1 MDILDVQKLTFAYPD
16 TTAEYGGVYLEP
28 ALKEASFC
36 VAQGDFLVIL
46 GSSGCGKTTLLKLLK
61 PVLAP
66 HGKKSGSIFFN
77 GADIESL
84 SYEELA
90 SDIGFVMQDVNAQ
103 LVTDEVWHELAFGL
117 ESLGCSNSMIKRR
130 VAEMTSF
137 FGLSGIF
144 HKKVRELS
152 GGQKQM
158 VNLASVM
165 AMNPKLLILDE
176 PTSQLDPIAAE
187 EFVACLTRINREL
200 GTTIIMTEHRLE
212 EVLPVCTKVM
222 AMEDGQVTAFGPLR
236 ECMAELCTDGRYMGF
251 MTAATRVYAGV
262 SKDKKKYHADMT
274 HNEDEIHANESVAVD
289 NIYSLPV
296 SVGEGR
302 SYLAELLKNATLTGG
317 SSHESELCDKTI
329 EEEKTFINI
338 DKNKMTVDEKIVSD
352 KHVSTG
358 NDILVCKSLCYAYD
372 KAGDDIVNKLTLSV
386 REGEILSIS
395 GGNGSGKTTFLKL
408 IAGIMEPDN
417 GRIRVAAGRRTAL
430 LPQNPTDLFT
440 RNTVRDEL
448 VCTQDSV
455 ENEISY
461 EAVADV
467 VRTCMMEDLLLRHP
481 YDLSGGE
488 QQRLALAKLML
499 IDPDIFLLDEPTK
512 GIDPEFKLEYGDILK
527 QLKTR
532 GKTIIIV
539 SHDIEWEASI
549 SDRCALMFD
558 GSIAAIEPV
567 KDFFSGNHFYT
578 TAAARI
584 AGGMIENAITVEDIF
599 KALGCELDIYEEKH
613 KNSRNFKGGQKKDG
627 KSYDGGDITRT
638 DEGIKVNKISQ
649 LDDTVKIDN
658 DIKLHDAAQSGEE
671 DKALESLK
679 KLLEKKHKSR
689 EKISPI
695 RLTCIILLTMLC
707 GVCFYF
713 TMKQEGLNYLIDNM
727 RVTAEGIRYAIMYG
741 VFILAVIL
749 LLICL
754 APISSRKNEDI
765 ELTSARNH
773 NKACALAAFVVICIL
788 IPITI
793 WVGITK
799 LNDRKYYF
807 ISMLILLEAIIPFF
821 FLYEKRKPKARELV
835 TVATMCA
842 LAVAGRAAFF
852 MLPNFNAATAMV
864 IISGVAFGAET
875 GFIVGAVT
883 MLTSN
888 FIFGQGPWTPWQMFA
903 MGVLGYLAG
912 VIYRRRTV
920 REKIFSK
927 LSLCI
932 FGGISCIVVYGGIM
946 NPASV
951 LMYYS
956 DVSLHMIAAAYI
968 TGFPFDVVHGTGT
981 VLFLWFAARPF
992 LEKFDRIRT
1001 KYAILNVSH
1010 TN

>member
-1 MDILDVQKLTFAYPD
+1 MNILEVQKLTFAYPD
-16 TTAEYGGVYLEP
+16 TTVEYGGVYLEP
-28 ALKEASFC
+28 ALKEASFS
-36 VAQGDFLVIL
+36 VGQGDFLVIL
-46 GSSGCGKTTLLKLLK
+46 GPSGCGKTTLLKLLK

-66 HGKKSGSIFFN
+66 HGKKSGSIFFD

-84 SYEELA
+84 PYEELA

-144 HKKVRELS
+144 HKKVWELS

-222 AMEDGQVTAFGPLR
+222 AMEEGRITAFGPLR
-236 ECMAELCTDGRYMGF
+236 EVMAELCTGGRYAGF

-262 SKDKKKYHADMT
+262 SKDQKKCHEEVS
-274 HNEDEIHANESVAVD
+274 HNEDKAGANVSAAVD
-289 NIYSLPV
+289 KIYSLPV

-302 SYLAELLKNATLTGG
+302 SYLAELLKDSALTGVC
-317 SSHESELCDKTI
+317 SDESELCDKTI
-329 EEEKTFINI
+329 EEEN
-338 DKNKMTVDEKIVSD
+338 
-352 KHVSTG
+352 STG
-358 NDILVCKSLCYAYD
+358 NDILTCKSLCYAYD
-372 KAGDDIVNKLTLSV
+372 KVGDNIVNKLTLSV
-386 REGEILSIS
+386 HKGEILSIS

-408 IAGIMEPDN
+408 IAGIMEPDS
-417 GRIRVAAGRRTAL
+417 GRIRVADGRRTAL

-467 VRTCMMEDLLLRHP
+467 VRTCMLEGLLLRHP

-499 IDPDIFLLDEPTK
+499 IAPDIFLLDEPTK

-527 QLKTR
+527 QLKAR

-539 SHDIEWEASI
+539 SHDIEWEAGI

-578 TAAARI
+578 TVAARI
-584 AGGMIENAITVEDIF
+584 AGGMIENAITALDIL
-599 KALGCELDIYEEKH
+599 KALGCEPDIYEGKH
-613 KNSRNFKGGQKKDG
+613 KNFKGGQKKDD
-627 KSYDGGDITRT
+627 KSYD
-638 DEGIKVNKISQ
+638 DEDLQ
-649 LDDTVKIDN
+649 
-658 DIKLHDAAQSGEE
+658 
-671 DKALESLK
+671 SLK

-695 RLTCIILLTMLC
+695 RLTCIILLTVLC

-713 TMKQEGLNYLIDNM
+713 TMKQDGLNYLIDNM
-727 RVTAEGIRYAIMYG
+727 RVTSEGVRYAVMYG

-754 APISSRKNEDI
+754 APVSSRKDEDI
-765 ELTSARNH
+765 RLTSVRNH
-773 NKACALAAFVVICIL
+773 NKACALAAFAVICIV
-788 IPITI
+788 IPVTI
-793 WVGITK
+793 WFGITK

-807 ISMLILLEAIIPFF
+807 ISMLILLEAIVPFF
-821 FLYEKRKPKARELV
+821 FMYEKRKPKARELV

-883 MLTSN
+883 MLISN

-912 VIYRRRTV
+912 VIYRRRAV

-956 DVSLHMIAAAYI
+956 DVNLQMIAAAYI

-992 LEKFDRIRT
+992 LEKLDRIRT
-1001 KYAILNVSH
+1001 KYGILNVSY

>member
-338 DKNKMTVDEKIVSD
+338 GKNKMTVDEKIVSD

-558 GSIAAIEPV
+558 GSIAAVEPV

-584 AGGMIENAITVEDIF
+584 AGGMVENAITVEDIL
-599 KALGCELDIYEEKH
+599 KTLGCEPDIYEGKN
-613 KNSRNFKGGQKKDG
+613 KNSRNFKGGQKKDD
-627 KSYDGGDITRT
+627 KSYDG
-638 DEGIKVNKISQ
+638 
-649 LDDTVKIDN
+649 
-658 DIKLHDAAQSGEE
+658 AQSGEE

-765 ELTSARNH
+765 ELTSARDH

-912 VIYRRRTV
+912 VIYRRRAA

-992 LEKFDRIRT
+992 LEKLDRIRT
-1001 KYAILNVSH
+1001 KYGILNVSH

>member
-222 AMEDGQVTAFGPLR
+222 AMEDGQVTAFGHLR

-599 KALGCELDIYEEKH
+599 KALGCEPDIYEEKH

-627 KSYDGGDITRT
+627 KSYDG
-638 DEGIKVNKISQ
+638 
-649 LDDTVKIDN
+649 
-658 DIKLHDAAQSGEE
+658 AQSGEE

-741 VFILAVIL
+741 IFILAVIL

-912 VIYRRRTV
+912 VIYRRRAV

-1001 KYAILNVSH
+1001 KYGILNVSH

>member
-302 SYLAELLKNATLTGG
+302 SYLAELLKNTTLTGG
-317 SSHESELCDKTI
+317 NSHESELCDKTI

-338 DKNKMTVDEKIVSD
+338 GKNKMTVDEKIVSD

-358 NDILVCKSLCYAYD
+358 NDILICKSLCYAYD

-539 SHDIEWEASI
+539 SHDIEWEARI

-578 TAAARI
+578 TAVARI

-599 KALGCELDIYEEKH
+599 KALGCEPDIYEEKH

-627 KSYDGGDITRT
+627 KSYDG
-638 DEGIKVNKISQ
+638 
-649 LDDTVKIDN
+649 
-658 DIKLHDAAQSGEE
+658 AQSGEE

-741 VFILAVIL
+741 IFILAVIL

-992 LEKFDRIRT
+992 LEKLDRIRT
-1001 KYAILNVSH
+1001 KYGILNVSR

>member
-338 DKNKMTVDEKIVSD
+338 GKNKMTVDEKIVSD

-358 NDILVCKSLCYAYD
+358 NDILICKSLCYAYD

-599 KALGCELDIYEEKH
+599 KALGCEPDIYEEKN
-613 KNSRNFKGGQKKDG
+613 KNSRNFKGGQKKDD
-627 KSYDGGDITRT
+627 KSYDG
-638 DEGIKVNKISQ
+638 
-649 LDDTVKIDN
+649 
-658 DIKLHDAAQSGEE
+658 AQSGEE

-1001 KYAILNVSH
+1001 KYGILNVSH

>member
-274 HNEDEIHANESVAVD
+274 HNKDEIHANESVAVD

-302 SYLAELLKNATLTGG
+302 SYLAELLKNTTLTGG
-317 SSHESELCDKTI
+317 NSHESELCDKTI

-338 DKNKMTVDEKIVSD
+338 GKNKMTVDEKIVSD

-358 NDILVCKSLCYAYD
+358 NDILICKSLCYAYD

-599 KALGCELDIYEEKH
+599 KALGCEPDIYEEKN
-613 KNSRNFKGGQKKDG
+613 KNSRNFKGGQKKDD
-627 KSYDGGDITRT
+627 KSYDG
-638 DEGIKVNKISQ
+638 
-649 LDDTVKIDN
+649 
-658 DIKLHDAAQSGEE
+658 AQSGEE

-765 ELTSARNH
+765 ELTSARDH

-1001 KYAILNVSH
+1001 KYGILNVSH

>member
-16 TTAEYGGVYLEP
+16 TTVEYGGVYLEP

-262 SKDKKKYHADMT
+262 SKDKKKYHADIT

-599 KALGCELDIYEEKH
+599 KALGCEPDIYEGKN
-613 KNSRNFKGGQKKDG
+613 KNSRNFKGGQKKDD
-627 KSYDGGDITRT
+627 KSYDG
-638 DEGIKVNKISQ
+638 
-649 LDDTVKIDN
+649 
-658 DIKLHDAAQSGEE
+658 AQSGEE

-741 VFILAVIL
+741 IFILAVIL

-912 VIYRRRTV
+912 VIYRRRAV

-992 LEKFDRIRT
+992 LEKLDRIRT
-1001 KYAILNVSH
+1001 KYGILNVSH

>member
-317 SSHESELCDKTI
+317 SSDESELCDKTI

-338 DKNKMTVDEKIVSD
+338 GKNKMTVDEKIVSD

-599 KALGCELDIYEEKH
+599 KALGCEPDIYEGKN
-613 KNSRNFKGGQKKDG
+613 KNSRNFKGGQKKDD
-627 KSYDGGDITRT
+627 KSYDG
-638 DEGIKVNKISQ
+638 
-649 LDDTVKIDN
+649 
-658 DIKLHDAAQSGEE
+658 AQSGEE

-741 VFILAVIL
+741 IFILAVIL

-912 VIYRRRTV
+912 VIYRRRAV

-1001 KYAILNVSH
+1001 KYGILNVSH

>member
-36 VAQGDFLVIL
+36 VAHGDFLVIL

-144 HKKVRELS
+144 HKKVWELS

-187 EFVACLTRINREL
+187 EFVTCLTRINREL

-274 HNEDEIHANESVAVD
+274 HNKDEIHANESVAVD

-302 SYLAELLKNATLTGG
+302 SYLAELLKNTTLTGG

-338 DKNKMTVDEKIVSD
+338 GKNKMTVDEKIVSD

-358 NDILVCKSLCYAYD
+358 NDILICKSLCYAYD

-539 SHDIEWEASI
+539 SHDIEWEARI

-578 TAAARI
+578 TAVARI
-584 AGGMIENAITVEDIF
+584 AGGMIENAVTVEDIF
-599 KALGCELDIYEEKH
+599 KALGCEPDIYEEKH

-627 KSYDGGDITRT
+627 KSYDG
-638 DEGIKVNKISQ
+638 
-649 LDDTVKIDN
+649 
-658 DIKLHDAAQSGEE
+658 AQSGEE

-765 ELTSARNH
+765 ELTSARDH

-1001 KYAILNVSH
+1001 KYGILNVSH

>member
-16 TTAEYGGVYLEP
+16 TTVEYGGVYLEP

-144 HKKVRELS
+144 HKKVWELS

-222 AMEDGQVTAFGPLR
+222 AMEDGQVTAFGSLR

-274 HNEDEIHANESVAVD
+274 HNKDEIHANESVAVD

-302 SYLAELLKNATLTGG
+302 SYLAELLKNTTLTGG
-317 SSHESELCDKTI
+317 NSHESELCDKTI

-338 DKNKMTVDEKIVSD
+338 GKNKMTVDEKIVSD

-358 NDILVCKSLCYAYD
+358 NDILICKSLCYAYD

-599 KALGCELDIYEEKH
+599 KALGCEPDIYEEKN
-613 KNSRNFKGGQKKDG
+613 KNSRNFKGGQKKDD
-627 KSYDGGDITRT
+627 KSYDG
-638 DEGIKVNKISQ
+638 
-649 LDDTVKIDN
+649 
-658 DIKLHDAAQSGEE
+658 AQSGEE

-912 VIYRRRTV
+912 VIYRRRAV

-992 LEKFDRIRT
+992 LEKLDRIRT
-1001 KYAILNVSH
+1001 KYGILNVSH

>member
-302 SYLAELLKNATLTGG
+302 SYLAELLKNTTLTGG

-338 DKNKMTVDEKIVSD
+338 GKNKMTVDEKIVSD

-584 AGGMIENAITVEDIF
+584 AGGMIENAVTVEDIF
-599 KALGCELDIYEEKH
+599 KALGCEPDIYEEKH
-613 KNSRNFKGGQKKDG
+613 KNSRNFKGGQKKDD
-627 KSYDGGDITRT
+627 KSYDG
-638 DEGIKVNKISQ
+638 
-649 LDDTVKIDN
+649 
-658 DIKLHDAAQSGEE
+658 AQSGEE

-765 ELTSARNH
+765 ELTSARDH

-1001 KYAILNVSH
+1001 KYGILNVSH

>member
-16 TTAEYGGVYLEP
+16 TTVEYGGVYLEP

-90 SDIGFVMQDVNAQ
+90 YDIGFVMQDVNAQ

-302 SYLAELLKNATLTGG
+302 SYLAELLKNGTLTGG
-317 SSHESELCDKTI
+317 SSDESELCDKTI

-338 DKNKMTVDEKIVSD
+338 GKNKMNVDEKIVSD

-358 NDILVCKSLCYAYD
+358 NDILICKSLCYAYD

-539 SHDIEWEASI
+539 SHDIEWEARI

-599 KALGCELDIYEEKH
+599 KALGCEPDIYEEKH
-613 KNSRNFKGGQKKDG
+613 KNSRNFKGGQKKDD
-627 KSYDGGDITRT
+627 KSYDGAR
-638 DEGIKVNKISQ
+638 
-649 LDDTVKIDN
+649 
-658 DIKLHDAAQSGEE
+658 SGEE

-912 VIYRRRTV
+912 VIYRRRAV

-1001 KYAILNVSH
+1001 KYGILNVSP

>member
-144 HKKVRELS
+144 HKKVWELS

-274 HNEDEIHANESVAVD
+274 HNKDEIHANESVAVD

-302 SYLAELLKNATLTGG
+302 SYLAELLKNTTLTGG
-317 SSHESELCDKTI
+317 NSHESELCDKTI

-338 DKNKMTVDEKIVSD
+338 GKNKMTVDEKIVSD

-358 NDILVCKSLCYAYD
+358 NDILICKSLCYAYD

-532 GKTIIIV
+532 GKTIITV
-539 SHDIEWEASI
+539 SHDIEWEARI

-578 TAAARI
+578 TAVARI

-599 KALGCELDIYEEKH
+599 KALGCEPDIYEGKN
-613 KNSRNFKGGQKKDG
+613 KNSRNFKGGQKKDD
-627 KSYDGGDITRT
+627 KSYDG
-638 DEGIKVNKISQ
+638 
-649 LDDTVKIDN
+649 
-658 DIKLHDAAQSGEE
+658 AQSGEE

-992 LEKFDRIRT
+992 LEKLDRIRT
-1001 KYAILNVSH
+1001 KYGILNVSH

>member
-16 TTAEYGGVYLEP
+16 TTVEYGGVYLEP

-117 ESLGCSNSMIKRR
+117 ESLGYSNSMIKRR

-144 HKKVRELS
+144 HKKVWELS

-251 MTAATRVYAGV
+251 MTAATRVYAGI
-262 SKDKKKYHADMT
+262 SNSGKKYHADMI

-302 SYLAELLKNATLTGG
+302 SYLAELLKNGTLTGG
-317 SSHESELCDKTI
+317 CSDESELCDKTI
-329 EEEKTFINI
+329 EEKTFINT
-338 DKNKMTVDEKIVSD
+338 DKNKMTVDEKIISD

-358 NDILVCKSLCYAYD
+358 DDILICKSLCYAYD
-372 KAGDDIVNKLTLSV
+372 KAGNDIVNKLTLSV
-386 REGEILSIS
+386 HEGEILSIS

-461 EAVADV
+461 EAVAEV

-539 SHDIEWEASI
+539 SHDIEWEARI

-558 GSIAAIEPV
+558 GSIAAVEPV

-584 AGGMIENAITVEDIF
+584 AGGMVENAITVEDIL
-599 KALGCELDIYEEKH
+599 KTLGCEPDIYEGKN
-613 KNSRNFKGGQKKDG
+613 KNSRNFKGGQKKDD
-627 KSYDGGDITRT
+627 KSYDGTR
-638 DEGIKVNKISQ
+638 
-649 LDDTVKIDN
+649 
-658 DIKLHDAAQSGEE
+658 SGEE

-727 RVTAEGIRYAIMYG
+727 RVTAEGVRYAIMYG

-754 APISSRKNEDI
+754 TPISSRKNEDI

-773 NKACALAAFVVICIL
+773 NKACALAAFAVICIL

-912 VIYRRRTV
+912 VIYRRRSV
-920 REKIFSK
+920 RKKIFSK

-951 LMYYS
+951 LMYYN

-992 LEKFDRIRT
+992 LEKLDRIRT
-1001 KYAILNVSH
+1001 KYGILNVSH
-1010 TN
+1010 SN

>member
-16 TTAEYGGVYLEP
+16 TTVEYGGVYLEP

-90 SDIGFVMQDVNAQ
+90 YDIGFVMQDVNAQ

-117 ESLGCSNSMIKRR
+117 ESLGYSNSMIKRR

-144 HKKVRELS
+144 HKKVWELS

-262 SKDKKKYHADMT
+262 SNSGKKYHADMI

-302 SYLAELLKNATLTGG
+302 SYLAELLKNGTLTGG
-317 SSHESELCDKTI
+317 SSDESELCDKTI

-338 DKNKMTVDEKIVSD
+338 GKNKMTVDEKIVSD

-358 NDILVCKSLCYAYD
+358 NDILICKSLCYAYD

-539 SHDIEWEASI
+539 SHDIEWEARI

-584 AGGMIENAITVEDIF
+584 AGGMIENAITVEDIL
-599 KALGCELDIYEEKH
+599 KTLGCEPDIYEGKN
-613 KNSRNFKGGQKKDG
+613 KNSRNFKGGQKKDD
-627 KSYDGGDITRT
+627 KSYDG
-638 DEGIKVNKISQ
+638 
-649 LDDTVKIDN
+649 
-658 DIKLHDAAQSGEE
+658 AQSGEE

-912 VIYRRRTV
+912 VIYRRRAV

-1001 KYAILNVSH
+1001 KYGILNVSP

>member
-1 MDILDVQKLTFAYPD
+1 M
-16 TTAEYGGVYLEP
+16 
-28 ALKEASFC
+28 
-36 VAQGDFLVIL
+36 
-46 GSSGCGKTTLLKLLK
+46 
-61 PVLAP
+61 
-66 HGKKSGSIFFN
+66 
-77 GADIESL
+77 
-84 SYEELA
+84 
-90 SDIGFVMQDVNAQ
+90 
-103 LVTDEVWHELAFGL
+103 
-117 ESLGCSNSMIKRR
+117 
-130 VAEMTSF
+130 
-137 FGLSGIF
+137 
-144 HKKVRELS
+144 
-152 GGQKQM
+152 
-158 VNLASVM
+158 
-165 AMNPKLLILDE
+165 
-176 PTSQLDPIAAE
+176 
-187 EFVACLTRINREL
+187 
-200 GTTIIMTEHRLE
+200 
-212 EVLPVCTKVM
+212 
-222 AMEDGQVTAFGPLR
+222 
-236 ECMAELCTDGRYMGF
+236 
-251 MTAATRVYAGV
+251 
-262 SKDKKKYHADMT
+262 
-274 HNEDEIHANESVAVD
+274 
-289 NIYSLPV
+289 
-296 SVGEGR
+296 GEGR
-302 SYLAELLKNATLTGG
+302 SYLAELLKNGTLTGG
-317 SSHESELCDKTI
+317 CSDESELCDKTI
-329 EEEKTFINI
+329 EEKTFINT
-338 DKNKMTVDEKIVSD
+338 DKNKMTVDEKIISD

-358 NDILVCKSLCYAYD
+358 DDILICKSLCYAYD
-372 KAGDDIVNKLTLSV
+372 KAGNDIVNKLTLSV
-386 REGEILSIS
+386 HEGEILSIS

-461 EAVADV
+461 EAVAEV

-539 SHDIEWEASI
+539 SHDIEWEARI

-558 GSIAAIEPV
+558 GSIAAVEPV

-584 AGGMIENAITVEDIF
+584 AGGMVENAITVEDIL
-599 KALGCELDIYEEKH
+599 KTLGCEPDIYEGKN
-613 KNSRNFKGGQKKDG
+613 KNSRNFKGGQKKDD
-627 KSYDGGDITRT
+627 KSYDG
-638 DEGIKVNKISQ
+638 
-649 LDDTVKIDN
+649 
-658 DIKLHDAAQSGEE
+658 AQSGEE

-727 RVTAEGIRYAIMYG
+727 RVMAEGVRYAIMYG

-773 NKACALAAFVVICIL
+773 NKACALAAFAVICIL

-912 VIYRRRTV
+912 VIYRRRSV
-920 REKIFSK
+920 RKKIFSK

-951 LMYYS
+951 LMYYN

-992 LEKFDRIRT
+992 LEKLDRIRT
-1001 KYAILNVSH
+1001 KYGILNVSH

>member
-302 SYLAELLKNATLTGG
+302 SYLAELLKNTTLTGG

-338 DKNKMTVDEKIVSD
+338 GKNKMTVDEKIVSD

-558 GSIAAIEPV
+558 GSIAAVEPV

-599 KALGCELDIYEEKH
+599 KALGCEPDIYEEKH

-627 KSYDGGDITRT
+627 KSYDG
-638 DEGIKVNKISQ
+638 
-649 LDDTVKIDN
+649 
-658 DIKLHDAAQSGEE
+658 AQAGEE

-765 ELTSARNH
+765 ELTSARDH

-1001 KYAILNVSH
+1001 KYGILNVSH

>member
-16 TTAEYGGVYLEP
+16 TIAEYGGVYLEP

-338 DKNKMTVDEKIVSD
+338 GKNKMTVDEKIVSD

-578 TAAARI
+578 TVAARI

-599 KALGCELDIYEEKH
+599 KALGCEPDIYEEKN
-613 KNSRNFKGGQKKDG
+613 KNSRNFKGGQKKDD
-627 KSYDGGDITRT
+627 KSYDG
-638 DEGIKVNKISQ
+638 
-649 LDDTVKIDN
+649 
-658 DIKLHDAAQSGEE
+658 AQSGEE

-727 RVTAEGIRYAIMYG
+727 RVTAEGIRYAIRYG

-912 VIYRRRTV
+912 VIYRRRAV

-992 LEKFDRIRT
+992 LEKLDRIRT
-1001 KYAILNVSH
+1001 KYGILNVSH

>member
-16 TTAEYGGVYLEP
+16 TIAEYGGVYLEP

-66 HGKKSGSIFFN
+66 HGKKSGGIFFN

-144 HKKVRELS
+144 HKKVWELS

-274 HNEDEIHANESVAVD
+274 HNKDEIHANESVAVD

-302 SYLAELLKNATLTGG
+302 SYLAELLKNTTLTGG
-317 SSHESELCDKTI
+317 NSHESELCDKTI

-338 DKNKMTVDEKIVSD
+338 GKNKMTVDEKIVSD

-358 NDILVCKSLCYAYD
+358 NDILICKSLCYAYD

-539 SHDIEWEASI
+539 SHDIEWEARI

-578 TAAARI
+578 TAVARI

-599 KALGCELDIYEEKH
+599 KALGCEPDIYEGKN
-613 KNSRNFKGGQKKDG
+613 KNSRNFKGGQKKDD
-627 KSYDGGDITRT
+627 KSYDG
-638 DEGIKVNKISQ
+638 
-649 LDDTVKIDN
+649 
-658 DIKLHDAAQSGEE
+658 AQSGEE

-765 ELTSARNH
+765 ELTSARDH

-1001 KYAILNVSH
+1001 KYGILNVSH

>member
-16 TTAEYGGVYLEP
+16 TTVEYGGVYLEP

-90 SDIGFVMQDVNAQ
+90 YDIGFVMQDVNAQ

-137 FGLSGIF
+137 FGLSDIF
-144 HKKVRELS
+144 HKKVWELS

-302 SYLAELLKNATLTGG
+302 SYLAELLKNGTLTGG
-317 SSHESELCDKTI
+317 SSDESELCDKTI

-338 DKNKMTVDEKIVSD
+338 GKNKMTVDEKIVSD

-358 NDILVCKSLCYAYD
+358 NDILICKSLCYAYD

-539 SHDIEWEASI
+539 SHDIEWEARI

-599 KALGCELDIYEEKH
+599 KALGCEPDIYEEKH
-613 KNSRNFKGGQKKDG
+613 KNSRNFKGGQKKM
-627 KSYDGGDITRT
+627 
-638 DEGIKVNKISQ
+638 VN
-649 LDDTVKIDN
+649 
-658 DIKLHDAAQSGEE
+658 
-671 DKALESLK
+671 
-679 KLLEKKHKSR
+679 
-689 EKISPI
+689 P
-695 RLTCIILLTMLC
+695 M
-707 GVCFYF
+707 
-713 TMKQEGLNYLIDNM
+713 M
-727 RVTAEGIRYAIMYG
+727 
-741 VFILAVIL
+741 AVI
-749 LLICL
+749 
-754 APISSRKNEDI
+754 
-765 ELTSARNH
+765 
-773 NKACALAAFVVICIL
+773 
-788 IPITI
+788 
-793 WVGITK
+793 
-799 LNDRKYYF
+799 
-807 ISMLILLEAIIPFF
+807 
-821 FLYEKRKPKARELV
+821 
-835 TVATMCA
+835 
-842 LAVAGRAAFF
+842 
-852 MLPNFNAATAMV
+852 
-864 IISGVAFGAET
+864 
-875 GFIVGAVT
+875 
-883 MLTSN
+883 
-888 FIFGQGPWTPWQMFA
+888 
-903 MGVLGYLAG
+903 
-912 VIYRRRTV
+912 
-920 REKIFSK
+920 
-927 LSLCI
+927 
-932 FGGISCIVVYGGIM
+932 
-946 NPASV
+946 
-951 LMYYS
+951 
-956 DVSLHMIAAAYI
+956 
-968 TGFPFDVVHGTGT
+968 
-981 VLFLWFAARPF
+981 
-992 LEKFDRIRT
+992 
-1001 KYAILNVSH
+1001 
-1010 TN
+1010 

>member
-408 IAGIMEPDN
+408 IAGIMESDN

-599 KALGCELDIYEEKH
+599 KALGCEPDIYEEKH
-613 KNSRNFKGGQKKDG
+613 KNSRNFKGGQKKDD
-627 KSYDGGDITRT
+627 KSYDG
-638 DEGIKVNKISQ
+638 
-649 LDDTVKIDN
+649 
-658 DIKLHDAAQSGEE
+658 AQSGEE

-765 ELTSARNH
+765 ELTSARDH

-1001 KYAILNVSH
+1001 KYGILNVSH

>member
-16 TTAEYGGVYLEP
+16 TTVEYGGVYLEP
-28 ALKEASFC
+28 ALKEASFR

-46 GSSGCGKTTLLKLLK
+46 GPSGCGKTTLLKLLK

-77 GADIESL
+77 GSDIESL
-84 SYEELA
+84 PCEELA

-144 HKKVRELS
+144 HKKVWELS

-222 AMEDGQVTAFGPLR
+222 AMEDGQVAAFGPLR
-236 ECMAELCTDGRYMGF
+236 EVMAELCTGGRYGGF
-251 MTAATRVYAGV
+251 MTAATRVYAGF
-262 SKDKKKYHADMT
+262 SKDKT
-274 HNEDEIHANESVAVD
+274 
-289 NIYSLPV
+289 YSLPV

-302 SYLAELLKNATLTGG
+302 SYLAELLKDEDLTGVC
-317 SSHESELCDKTI
+317 SNESEICGKTT
-329 EEEKTFINI
+329 EEKSFINT
-338 DKNKMTVDEKIVSD
+338 DKNKMIADEKIVSD

-358 NDILVCKSLCYAYD
+358 NDILICKSLCYAYD
-372 KAGDDIVNKLTLSV
+372 KAGDNIVNKLTLSV
-386 REGEILSIS
+386 HEGEILSIS

-408 IAGIMEPDN
+408 IAGIMEPDS
-417 GRIRVAAGRRTAL
+417 GRIRVADGRRTAL

-467 VRTCMMEDLLLRHP
+467 VRTCMLEGLLLRHP

-527 QLKTR
+527 QLKAR

-539 SHDIEWEASI
+539 SHDIEWEARI

-558 GSIAAIEPV
+558 GSIAAIETV
-567 KDFFSGNHFYT
+567 KGFFSGNHFYT

-584 AGGMIENAITVEDIF
+584 AGGMIENAIIVEDIL
-599 KALGCELDIYEEKH
+599 KALGCEPDIYEGKH
-613 KNSRNFKGGQKKDG
+613 KNFKGGQKKDD
-627 KSYDGGDITRT
+627 KSYDGGDIARF
-638 DEGIKVNKISQ
+638 DEDVKANTIVKV
-649 LDDTVKIDN
+649 DDIIGN
-658 DIKLHDAAQSGEE
+658 EE
-671 DKALESLK
+671 DDEDLQSLK
-679 KLLEKKHKSR
+679 KLLDKKHKSR
-689 EKISPI
+689 EKINPI
-695 RLTCIILLTMLC
+695 RLICIILLTVLC

-727 RVTAEGIRYAIMYG
+727 RVTAEGVRYAVMYG

-754 APISSRKNEDI
+754 APVSSRKDEDI
-765 ELTSARNH
+765 QLTSVRNH
-773 NKACALAAFVVICIL
+773 NKACALAAFVVICIV
-788 IPITI
+788 IPATI
-793 WVGITK
+793 WFGITK

-807 ISMLILLEAIIPFF
+807 ISMLIVLEAIVPFF
-821 FLYEKRKPKARELV
+821 FMYEKRKPKARELV

-912 VIYRRRTV
+912 VIYRRRAV

-956 DVSLHMIAAAYI
+956 DVNLQMIAAAYI

-992 LEKFDRIRT
+992 LEKLDRIRT
-1001 KYAILNVSH
+1001 KYGILNVSY

>member
-16 TTAEYGGVYLEP
+16 TTVEYGGVYLEP

-90 SDIGFVMQDVNAQ
+90 YDIGFVMQDVNAQ

-251 MTAATRVYAGV
+251 MTAATRVYAGI
-262 SKDKKKYHADMT
+262 SNSGKKYHADMI

-302 SYLAELLKNATLTGG
+302 SYLAELLKNGTLTGG
-317 SSHESELCDKTI
+317 CSDESELCDKTI
-329 EEEKTFINI
+329 EEKTFINT
-338 DKNKMTVDEKIVSD
+338 DKNKMTVDEKIISD

-358 NDILVCKSLCYAYD
+358 DDILICKSLCYAYD
-372 KAGDDIVNKLTLSV
+372 KAGNDIVNKLTLSV
-386 REGEILSIS
+386 HEGEILSIS

-461 EAVADV
+461 EAVAEV

-539 SHDIEWEASI
+539 SHDIEWEARI

-558 GSIAAIEPV
+558 GSIAAVEPV

-584 AGGMIENAITVEDIF
+584 AGGMVENAITVEDIL
-599 KALGCELDIYEEKH
+599 KTLGCEPDIYEGKN
-613 KNSRNFKGGQKKDG
+613 KNSRNFKGGQKKDD
-627 KSYDGGDITRT
+627 KSYDGTR
-638 DEGIKVNKISQ
+638 
-649 LDDTVKIDN
+649 
-658 DIKLHDAAQSGEE
+658 SGEE

-727 RVTAEGIRYAIMYG
+727 RVTAEGVRYAIMYG

-754 APISSRKNEDI
+754 TPISSRKNEDI

-773 NKACALAAFVVICIL
+773 NKACALAAFAVICIL

-912 VIYRRRTV
+912 VIYRRRSV
-920 REKIFSK
+920 RKKIFSK

-951 LMYYS
+951 LMYYN

-992 LEKFDRIRT
+992 LEKLDRIRT
-1001 KYAILNVSH
+1001 KYGILNVSH
-1010 TN
+1010 SN

>member
-144 HKKVRELS
+144 HKKVWELS

-302 SYLAELLKNATLTGG
+302 SYLAELLKNTTLTGG

-338 DKNKMTVDEKIVSD
+338 GKNKMTVDEKIVSD

-599 KALGCELDIYEEKH
+599 KALGCEPDIYEEKH

-627 KSYDGGDITRT
+627 KSYDG
-638 DEGIKVNKISQ
+638 
-649 LDDTVKIDN
+649 
-658 DIKLHDAAQSGEE
+658 AQSGEE

-741 VFILAVIL
+741 IFILAVIL

-912 VIYRRRTV
+912 VIYRRRAV

-992 LEKFDRIRT
+992 LEKLDRIRT
-1001 KYAILNVSH
+1001 KYGILNVSH

>member
-16 TTAEYGGVYLEP
+16 TTVEYGGVYLEP

-90 SDIGFVMQDVNAQ
+90 YDIGFVMQDVNAQ

-137 FGLSGIF
+137 FGLSDIF
-144 HKKVRELS
+144 HKKVWELS

-302 SYLAELLKNATLTGG
+302 SYLAELLKNGTLTGG

-338 DKNKMTVDEKIVSD
+338 GKNKMTVDEKIVSD

-358 NDILVCKSLCYAYD
+358 NDILICKSLCYAYD

-539 SHDIEWEASI
+539 SHDIEWEARI

-558 GSIAAIEPV
+558 GSIAAVEPV

-584 AGGMIENAITVEDIF
+584 AGGMVENAITVEDIL
-599 KALGCELDIYEEKH
+599 KAIGCEPDIYEEKN
-613 KNSRNFKGGQKKDG
+613 KNSRNFKGGQKKDD
-627 KSYDGGDITRT
+627 KSYDG
-638 DEGIKVNKISQ
+638 
-649 LDDTVKIDN
+649 
-658 DIKLHDAAQSGEE
+658 AQSGEE

-741 VFILAVIL
+741 IFILAVIL

-864 IISGVAFGAET
+864 IISGVALGAET

-912 VIYRRRTV
+912 VIYRRRAV

-992 LEKFDRIRT
+992 LEKLDRIRT
-1001 KYAILNVSH
+1001 KYGILNVSH

>member
-338 DKNKMTVDEKIVSD
+338 GKNKMTVDEKIVSD

-358 NDILVCKSLCYAYD
+358 NDILICKSLCYAYD

-599 KALGCELDIYEEKH
+599 KALGCEPDIYEEKH
-613 KNSRNFKGGQKKDG
+613 KNSRNFKGGQKKDD
-627 KSYDGGDITRT
+627 KSYDG
-638 DEGIKVNKISQ
+638 
-649 LDDTVKIDN
+649 
-658 DIKLHDAAQSGEE
+658 AQSGEE

-992 LEKFDRIRT
+992 LEKLDRIRT
-1001 KYAILNVSH
+1001 KYGILNVSH

>member
-16 TTAEYGGVYLEP
+16 TTVEYGGVYLEP

-90 SDIGFVMQDVNAQ
+90 YDIGFVMQDVNAQ

-302 SYLAELLKNATLTGG
+302 SYLAELLKNGTLTGG
-317 SSHESELCDKTI
+317 SSDESELCDKTI

-338 DKNKMTVDEKIVSD
+338 GKNKMNVDEKIVSD

-358 NDILVCKSLCYAYD
+358 NDILICKSLCYAYD
-372 KAGDDIVNKLTLSV
+372 KAGNDIVNKLTISV
-386 REGEILSIS
+386 HEGEILSIS

-461 EAVADV
+461 EAVAEV

-539 SHDIEWEASI
+539 SHDIEWEARI

-558 GSIAAIEPV
+558 GSIAAVEPV

-599 KALGCELDIYEEKH
+599 KALGCEPDIYEEKH
-613 KNSRNFKGGQKKDG
+613 KNSRNFKGGQKKDD
-627 KSYDGGDITRT
+627 KSYDGAR
-638 DEGIKVNKISQ
+638 
-649 LDDTVKIDN
+649 
-658 DIKLHDAAQSGEE
+658 SGEE

-912 VIYRRRTV
+912 VIYRRRAV

-1001 KYAILNVSH
+1001 KYGILNVSH

>member
-262 SKDKKKYHADMT
+262 SKDKKKYHVDMT

-302 SYLAELLKNATLTGG
+302 SYLAELLKNTTLTGG

-338 DKNKMTVDEKIVSD
+338 GKNKMTVDEKIVSD

-584 AGGMIENAITVEDIF
+584 AGGMIENAVTVEDIF
-599 KALGCELDIYEEKH
+599 KALGCEPDIYEEKH

-627 KSYDGGDITRT
+627 KSYDG
-638 DEGIKVNKISQ
+638 
-649 LDDTVKIDN
+649 
-658 DIKLHDAAQSGEE
+658 AQSGEE

-765 ELTSARNH
+765 ELTSARDH

-1001 KYAILNVSH
+1001 KYGILNVSH

>member
-16 TTAEYGGVYLEP
+16 TTVEYGGVYLEP

-144 HKKVRELS
+144 HKKVRGLS

-262 SKDKKKYHADMT
+262 SKDKKKYHVDMT

-302 SYLAELLKNATLTGG
+302 SYLAELLKNTTLTGG

-338 DKNKMTVDEKIVSD
+338 GKNKMTVDEKIVSD

-599 KALGCELDIYEEKH
+599 KALGCEPDIYEEKH

-627 KSYDGGDITRT
+627 KSYDG
-638 DEGIKVNKISQ
+638 
-649 LDDTVKIDN
+649 
-658 DIKLHDAAQSGEE
+658 AQSGEE

-1001 KYAILNVSH
+1001 KYGILNVSH

>member
-16 TTAEYGGVYLEP
+16 TTVEYGGVYLEP

-90 SDIGFVMQDVNAQ
+90 YDIGFVMQDVNAQ

-302 SYLAELLKNATLTGG
+302 SYLAELLKNGTLTGG
-317 SSHESELCDKTI
+317 SSDESELCDKTI

-338 DKNKMTVDEKIVSD
+338 GKNKMNVDEKIVSD

-358 NDILVCKSLCYAYD
+358 NDILICKSLCYAYD

-539 SHDIEWEASI
+539 SHDIEWEARI

-599 KALGCELDIYEEKH
+599 KALGCEPDIYEEKH
-613 KNSRNFKGGQKKDG
+613 KNSRNFKGGQKKDD
-627 KSYDGGDITRT
+627 KSYDGAR
-638 DEGIKVNKISQ
+638 
-649 LDDTVKIDN
+649 
-658 DIKLHDAAQSGEE
+658 SGEE

-727 RVTAEGIRYAIMYG
+727 RVTAEGVRYAIMYG

-754 APISSRKNEDI
+754 TPISSRKNEDI

-773 NKACALAAFVVICIL
+773 NKACALAAFAVICIL

-912 VIYRRRTV
+912 VIYRRRSV
-920 REKIFSK
+920 RKKIFSK

-1001 KYAILNVSH
+1001 KYGILNVSH

>member
-16 TTAEYGGVYLEP
+16 TTVEYGGVYLEP

-90 SDIGFVMQDVNAQ
+90 YDIGFVMQDVNAQ

-117 ESLGCSNSMIKRR
+117 ESLGYSNSMIKRR

-144 HKKVRELS
+144 HKKVWELS

-212 EVLPVCTKVM
+212 EVLPACTKVM

-262 SKDKKKYHADMT
+262 SKDKKIYHADMT

-302 SYLAELLKNATLTGG
+302 SYLAELLKNGTLTGE
-317 SSHESELCDKTI
+317 SSDESELCDKTI

-358 NDILVCKSLCYAYD
+358 NDILICKSLCYAYD

-539 SHDIEWEASI
+539 SHDIEWEARI

-599 KALGCELDIYEEKH
+599 KALGCEPDIYEGKN
-613 KNSRNFKGGQKKDG
+613 KNSRNFKGGQKKDD
-627 KSYDGGDITRT
+627 KSYDG
-638 DEGIKVNKISQ
+638 
-649 LDDTVKIDN
+649 
-658 DIKLHDAAQSGEE
+658 AQSGEE

-707 GVCFYF
+707 GICFYF

-912 VIYRRRTV
+912 VIYRRRAV

-932 FGGISCIVVYGGIM
+932 FGGISCIVVY
-946 NPASV
+946 
-951 LMYYS
+951 YS
-956 DVSLHMIAAAYI
+956 FGLLQDHSWRSL
-968 TGFPFDVVHGTGT
+968 TG
-981 VLFLWFAARPF
+981 
-992 LEKFDRIRT
+992 
-1001 KYAILNVSH
+1001 
-1010 TN
+1010 

>member
-144 HKKVRELS
+144 HKKVWELS

-222 AMEDGQVTAFGPLR
+222 AMEDGQVTAFGSLR

-274 HNEDEIHANESVAVD
+274 HNKDEIHANESVAVD

-338 DKNKMTVDEKIVSD
+338 GKNKMTVDEKIVSD

-358 NDILVCKSLCYAYD
+358 NDILICKSLCYAYD

-599 KALGCELDIYEEKH
+599 KALGCEPDIYEEKH

-627 KSYDGGDITRT
+627 KSYDG
-638 DEGIKVNKISQ
+638 
-649 LDDTVKIDN
+649 
-658 DIKLHDAAQSGEE
+658 AQSGEE

-765 ELTSARNH
+765 ELTSARDH

-1001 KYAILNVSH
+1001 KYGILNVSH

>member
-302 SYLAELLKNATLTGG
+302 SYLAELLKNTTLTGG

-338 DKNKMTVDEKIVSD
+338 GKNKMTVDEKIVSD

-417 GRIRVAAGRRTAL
+417 GRIRVATGRRTAL

-599 KALGCELDIYEEKH
+599 KALGCEPDIYEEKH

-627 KSYDGGDITRT
+627 KSYDG
-638 DEGIKVNKISQ
+638 
-649 LDDTVKIDN
+649 
-658 DIKLHDAAQSGEE
+658 AQSGEE

-765 ELTSARNH
+765 ELTSARDH

-912 VIYRRRTV
+912 VIYRRRAV

-992 LEKFDRIRT
+992 LEKLDRIRT
-1001 KYAILNVSH
+1001 KYGILNVSH

>member
-16 TTAEYGGVYLEP
+16 TTVEYGGVYLEP

-117 ESLGCSNSMIKRR
+117 ESLGYSNSMIKRR

-144 HKKVRELS
+144 HKKVWELS

-262 SKDKKKYHADMT
+262 SNSGKKYHADMI

-302 SYLAELLKNATLTGG
+302 SYLAELLKNGTLTGG
-317 SSHESELCDKTI
+317 CSDENELCDKTI
-329 EEEKTFINI
+329 EEKTFINT
-338 DKNKMTVDEKIVSD
+338 DKNKMTVDEKINSD

-358 NDILVCKSLCYAYD
+358 NDILICKSLCYAYD
-372 KAGDDIVNKLTLSV
+372 KAGNDIVNKLTLSV
-386 REGEILSIS
+386 HEGEILSIS

-430 LPQNPTDLFT
+430 FPQNPTDLFT

-461 EAVADV
+461 EAVAEV

-539 SHDIEWEASI
+539 SHDIEWEARI

-558 GSIAAIEPV
+558 GSIAAVEPV

-584 AGGMIENAITVEDIF
+584 AGGMVENAITVEDIL
-599 KALGCELDIYEEKH
+599 KTLGCEPDIYEGKN
-613 KNSRNFKGGQKKDG
+613 KNSRNFKGGQKKDD
-627 KSYDGGDITRT
+627 KSYDG
-638 DEGIKVNKISQ
+638 
-649 LDDTVKIDN
+649 
-658 DIKLHDAAQSGEE
+658 AQSGEE

-727 RVTAEGIRYAIMYG
+727 RVTAEGVRYAIMYG

-754 APISSRKNEDI
+754 TPISSRKNEDI

-773 NKACALAAFVVICIL
+773 NKACALAAFAVICIL

-912 VIYRRRTV
+912 VIYRRRSV
-920 REKIFSK
+920 RKKIFSK

-951 LMYYS
+951 LMYYN

-1001 KYAILNVSH
+1001 KYGILNVSH

>member
-274 HNEDEIHANESVAVD
+274 HNKDEIHANESVAVD

-302 SYLAELLKNATLTGG
+302 SYLAELLKNTTLTGG
-317 SSHESELCDKTI
+317 NSHESELCDKTI

-338 DKNKMTVDEKIVSD
+338 GKNKMTVDEKIVSD

-358 NDILVCKSLCYAYD
+358 NDILICKSLCYAYD

-599 KALGCELDIYEEKH
+599 KALGCEPDIYEEKN
-613 KNSRNFKGGQKKDG
+613 KNSRNFKGGQKKDD
-627 KSYDGGDITRT
+627 KSYDG
-638 DEGIKVNKISQ
+638 
-649 LDDTVKIDN
+649 
-658 DIKLHDAAQSGEE
+658 AQSGEE

-1001 KYAILNVSH
+1001 KYGILNVSH

>member
-16 TTAEYGGVYLEP
+16 TTVEYGGVYLEP
-28 ALKEASFC
+28 ALKEASFG
-36 VAQGDFLVIL
+36 VEQGDFLVIL

-66 HGKKSGSIFFN
+66 HGKKSGSISFN

-84 SYEELA
+84 SDEELV

-117 ESLGCSNSMIKRR
+117 ESIGCSNSMIKRR

-144 HKKVRELS
+144 HKKVWELS

-222 AMEDGQVTAFGPLR
+222 AMEDGRVTAFGPLR
-236 ECMAELCTDGRYMGF
+236 EVMAELCSGGRYGGF
-251 MTAATRVYAGV
+251 MTAATRVYAGIAK
-262 SKDKKKYHADMT
+262 SGKKD
-274 HNEDEIHANESVAVD
+274 
-289 NIYSLPV
+289 LPI

-302 SYLAELLKNATLTGG
+302 SYLAELLKNSTLTGEYPNEG
-317 SSHESELCDKTI
+317 
-329 EEEKTFINI
+329 EECEKT
-338 DKNKMTVDEKIVSD
+338 TE
-352 KHVSTG
+352 
-358 NDILVCKSLCYAYD
+358 DILICKSLCYAYD
-372 KAGDDIVNKLTLSV
+372 KAGDDIVNKLSLSV
-386 REGEILSIS
+386 HEGEILSIS

-417 GRIRVAAGRRTAL
+417 GRIMVADGRRTAL

-467 VRTCMMEDLLLRHP
+467 VRTCMLEDLLLRHP

-527 QLKTR
+527 QLKAI

-539 SHDIEWEASI
+539 SHDIEWEARI

-584 AGGMIENAITVEDIF
+584 AGGMIENAITVEDIL
-599 KALGCELDIYEEKH
+599 KALGCEPDTRDEEH
-613 KNSRNFKGGQKKDG
+613 KNSRNFKDLQ
-627 KSYDGGDITRT
+627 
-638 DEGIKVNKISQ
+638 
-649 LDDTVKIDN
+649 
-658 DIKLHDAAQSGEE
+658 
-671 DKALESLK
+671 SLK
-679 KLLEKKHKSR
+679 KLLEKKHRSR

-695 RLTCIILLTMLC
+695 RLTFIILLTVLC

-727 RVTAEGIRYAIMYG
+727 RVTAEGVRYAIMYG

-754 APISSRKNEDI
+754 APVSSRKDEDI
-765 ELTSARNH
+765 RLTSVKNH
-773 NKACALAAFVVICIL
+773 NKACALAAFVVICIV
-788 IPITI
+788 IPVTI
-793 WVGITK
+793 WFGITK

-807 ISMLILLEAIIPFF
+807 ISMLILLEAIVPFF
-821 FLYEKRKPKARELV
+821 FMYEKRKPKARELV

-912 VIYRRRTV
+912 VIYRRRAV

-956 DVSLHMIAAAYI
+956 DVNLQMIAAAYI

-992 LEKFDRIRT
+992 LEKLDRIRT
-1001 KYAILNVSH
+1001 KYGILNVSC

>member
-16 TTAEYGGVYLEP
+16 TTVEYGGVYLEP

-90 SDIGFVMQDVNAQ
+90 YDIGFVMQDVNAQ

-262 SKDKKKYHADMT
+262 
-274 HNEDEIHANESVAVD
+274 AVD

-302 SYLAELLKNATLTGG
+302 SYLAELLKNGTLTGG
-317 SSHESELCDKTI
+317 CSDESELCDKTI
-329 EEEKTFINI
+329 EEKTFINT
-338 DKNKMTVDEKIVSD
+338 DKNKMTVDEKIISD

-358 NDILVCKSLCYAYD
+358 DDILICKSLCYAYD
-372 KAGDDIVNKLTLSV
+372 KAGNDIVNKLTLSV
-386 REGEILSIS
+386 HEGEILSIS

-461 EAVADV
+461 EAVAEV

-539 SHDIEWEASI
+539 SHDIEWEARI

-558 GSIAAIEPV
+558 GSIAAVEPV

-584 AGGMIENAITVEDIF
+584 AGGMVENAITVEDIL
-599 KALGCELDIYEEKH
+599 KTLGCEPDIYEGKN
-613 KNSRNFKGGQKKDG
+613 KNSRNFKGGQKKDD
-627 KSYDGGDITRT
+627 KSYDG
-638 DEGIKVNKISQ
+638 
-649 LDDTVKIDN
+649 
-658 DIKLHDAAQSGEE
+658 AQSGEE

-727 RVTAEGIRYAIMYG
+727 RVMAEGVRYAIMYG

-773 NKACALAAFVVICIL
+773 NKACALAAFAVICIL

-912 VIYRRRTV
+912 VIYRRRSV
-920 REKIFSK
+920 RKKIFSK

-951 LMYYS
+951 LMYYN

-992 LEKFDRIRT
+992 LEKLDRIRT
-1001 KYAILNVSH
+1001 KYGILNVSH

>member
-16 TTAEYGGVYLEP
+16 TTVEYGGVYLEP

-90 SDIGFVMQDVNAQ
+90 YDIGFVMQDVNAQ

-117 ESLGCSNSMIKRR
+117 ESLGYSNSMIKRR

-144 HKKVRELS
+144 HKKVWELS

-212 EVLPVCTKVM
+212 EVLPACTKVM

-302 SYLAELLKNATLTGG
+302 SYLAELLKNGTLTGE
-317 SSHESELCDKTI
+317 SSDESELCDKTI

-358 NDILVCKSLCYAYD
+358 NDILICKSLCYAYD

-539 SHDIEWEASI
+539 SHDIEWEARI

-599 KALGCELDIYEEKH
+599 KALGCEPDIYEGKN
-613 KNSRNFKGGQKKDG
+613 KNSRNFKGGQKKDD
-627 KSYDGGDITRT
+627 KSYDG
-638 DEGIKVNKISQ
+638 
-649 LDDTVKIDN
+649 
-658 DIKLHDAAQSGEE
+658 AQSGEE

-707 GVCFYF
+707 GICFYF

-912 VIYRRRTV
+912 VIYRRRAV

-1001 KYAILNVSH
+1001 KYGILNVSP

>member
-274 HNEDEIHANESVAVD
+274 HNKDEIHANESVAVD

-302 SYLAELLKNATLTGG
+302 SYLAELLKNTTLTGG
-317 SSHESELCDKTI
+317 NSHESELCDKTI

-338 DKNKMTVDEKIVSD
+338 GKNKMTVDEKIVSD

-358 NDILVCKSLCYAYD
+358 NDILICKSLCYAYD

-599 KALGCELDIYEEKH
+599 KALGCEPDIYEEKH

-627 KSYDGGDITRT
+627 KSYDG
-638 DEGIKVNKISQ
+638 
-649 LDDTVKIDN
+649 
-658 DIKLHDAAQSGEE
+658 AQSGEE

-912 VIYRRRTV
+912 VIYRRRAV

-992 LEKFDRIRT
+992 LEKLDRIRT
-1001 KYAILNVSH
+1001 KYGILNVSH

>member
-338 DKNKMTVDEKIVSD
+338 GKNKMTVDEKIVSD

-358 NDILVCKSLCYAYD
+358 NDILICKSLCYAYD

-599 KALGCELDIYEEKH
+599 KALGCEPDIYEEKH

-627 KSYDGGDITRT
+627 KSYDG
-638 DEGIKVNKISQ
+638 
-649 LDDTVKIDN
+649 
-658 DIKLHDAAQSGEE
+658 AQSGEE

-741 VFILAVIL
+741 IFILAVIL

-1001 KYAILNVSH
+1001 KYGILNVSH